1 MANQRRSV
9 EKEAYWR
16 GQFERQLASGLS
28 IRRWCRESGVSE
40 PTFYVWR
47 RELRKRDHERGR
59 TERNR
64 HEPLSEPAFAPGFV
78 AVDVLAPDV
87 LAPDVL
93 APDVLASDVLAVDV
107 LAPDVLAPDVLA
119 SDVLTS
125 DVLTSDVVTSDAVL
139 SGREAKL
146 EIDVAGGVV
155 IRLREDASAETLER
169 VLTVV
174 CRHGIARQVAA
185 RGSRGEV
192 ESC

>member
-16 GQFERQLASGLS
+16 GQLERQSASGQS

-78 AVDVLAPDV
+78 AVDVLAVDVLAPDV

-93 APDVLASDVLAVDV
+93 APDVLA
-107 LAPDVLAPDVLA
+107 P
-119 SDVLTS
+119 
-125 DVLTSDVVTSDAVL
+125 DVVTSDAVL

-174 CRHGIARQVAA
+174 CRHGIARQGAA

>member
-78 AVDVLAPDV
+78 AVDVLA
-87 LAPDVL
+87 L
-93 APDVLASDVLAVDV
+93 
-107 LAPDVLAPDVLA
+107 
-119 SDVLTS
+119 
-125 DVLTSDVVTSDAVL
+125 DVLTSDVVTSDAML

>member
-78 AVDVLAPDV
+78 AVDV

>member
-16 GQFERQLASGLS
+16 GQLERQLASGLS

-78 AVDVLAPDV
+78 AVDVLAVDVLAPDV

-93 APDVLASDVLAVDV
+93 APDVLA
-107 LAPDVLAPDVLA
+107 P
-119 SDVLTS
+119 
-125 DVLTSDVVTSDAVL
+125 DVVTSDAVL

-174 CRHGIARQVAA
+174 CRHGIARQGAA

>member
-78 AVDVLAPDV
+78 AVDVLA
-87 LAPDVL
+87 
-93 APDVLASDVLAVDV
+93 VDV
-107 LAPDVLAPDVLA
+107 LAPDVLAP
-119 SDVLTS
+119 

-174 CRHGIARQVAA
+174 CRHGIARQGAA

>member
-16 GQFERQLASGLS
+16 GQLERQLASGLS

-78 AVDVLAPDV
+78 AVDVLAVDVLAPDV

-93 APDVLASDVLAVDV
+93 APDVLA
-107 LAPDVLAPDVLA
+107 PDVLAP
-119 SDVLTS
+119 
-125 DVLTSDVVTSDAVL
+125 DVVTSDAVL

-174 CRHGIARQVAA
+174 CRHGIARQGAA

>member
-93 APDVLASDVLAVDV
+93 
-107 LAPDVLAPDVLA
+107 
-119 SDVLTS
+119 
-125 DVLTSDVVTSDAVL
+125 TSDVVTSDAVL

-174 CRHGIARQVAA
+174 CRHGIARQGAA

>member
-16 GQFERQLASGLS
+16 GQLERQSASGQS

-78 AVDVLAPDV
+78 AVDVLA
-87 LAPDVL
+87 
-93 APDVLASDVLAVDV
+93 VDV
-107 LAPDVLAPDVLA
+107 LAPDVLAP
-119 SDVLTS
+119 
-125 DVLTSDVVTSDAVL
+125 DVVTSDAVL

-174 CRHGIARQVAA
+174 CRHGIARQGAA

>member
-16 GQFERQLASGLS
+16 GQLERQLASGLS

-93 APDVLASDVLAVDV
+93 APDV
-107 LAPDVLAPDVLA
+107 
-119 SDVLTS
+119 
-125 DVLTSDVVTSDAVL
+125 VTSDAVL

-174 CRHGIARQVAA
+174 CRHGIARQGAA

>member
-78 AVDVLAPDV
+78 AVDVLA
-87 LAPDVL
+87 
-93 APDVLASDVLAVDV
+93 VDV
-107 LAPDVLAPDVLA
+107 LAPDVLAPDV
-119 SDVLTS
+119 
-125 DVLTSDVVTSDAVL
+125 VTSDAVL
-139 SGREAKL
+139 SGREVKL

-174 CRHGIARQVAA
+174 CRHGIARQGAA

>member
-9 EKEAYWR
+9 EKESYWR
-16 GQFERQLASGLS
+16 GQLERQSASGQS

-78 AVDVLAPDV
+78 AVDVLAVDVLAPDV

-93 APDVLASDVLAVDV
+93 APDVLA
-107 LAPDVLAPDVLA
+107 P
-119 SDVLTS
+119 
-125 DVLTSDVVTSDAVL
+125 DVVTSDAVL

-174 CRHGIARQVAA
+174 CRHGIARQGAA

>member
-64 HEPLSEPAFAPGFV
+64 HEPLSEPDFAPGFV
-78 AVDVLAPDV
+78 AVDVLA
-87 LAPDVL
+87 L
-93 APDVLASDVLAVDV
+93 
-107 LAPDVLAPDVLA
+107 
-119 SDVLTS
+119 
-125 DVLTSDVVTSDAVL
+125 DVLTSDVVTSDAML

-174 CRHGIARQVAA
+174 CRHGIARQDAA

>member
-87 LAPDVL
+87 LAPDV
-93 APDVLASDVLAVDV
+93 
-107 LAPDVLAPDVLA
+107 
-119 SDVLTS
+119 
-125 DVLTSDVVTSDAVL
+125 VTSDAVL

-174 CRHGIARQVAA
+174 CRHGIARQGAA

>member
-78 AVDVLAPDV
+78 AVDVLA
-87 LAPDVL
+87 L
-93 APDVLASDVLAVDV
+93 
-107 LAPDVLAPDVLA
+107 
-119 SDVLTS
+119 
-125 DVLTSDVVTSDAVL
+125 DVLTSDVVTSDAML

-174 CRHGIARQVAA
+174 CRHGIARQGAA

>member
-16 GQFERQLASGLS
+16 GQLERQSASGQS

-93 APDVLASDVLAVDV
+93 APDVLA
-107 LAPDVLAPDVLA
+107 P
-119 SDVLTS
+119 
-125 DVLTSDVVTSDAVL
+125 DVVTSDAVL

-174 CRHGIARQVAA
+174 CRHGIARQGAA

>member
-78 AVDVLAPDV
+78 AVDVLA
-87 LAPDVL
+87 
-93 APDVLASDVLAVDV
+93 VDV
-107 LAPDVLAPDVLA
+107 LAPDVLAP
-119 SDVLTS
+119 
-125 DVLTSDVVTSDAVL
+125 DVVTSDAVL

-174 CRHGIARQVAA
+174 CRHGIARQGAA

>member
-78 AVDVLAPDV
+78 AVDVLA
-87 LAPDVL
+87 L
-93 APDVLASDVLAVDV
+93 
-107 LAPDVLAPDVLA
+107 
-119 SDVLTS
+119 
-125 DVLTSDVVTSDAVL
+125 DVLTSDVVTSDAML

-169 VLTVV
+169 VLTAV
-174 CRHGIARQVAA
+174 CRHGIARQDAA
-185 RGSRGEV
+185 GGGSGEV
-192 ESC
+192 RSC

>member
-16 GQFERQLASGLS
+16 GQLERQLASGLS

-59 TERNR
+59 TERDR

-87 LAPDVL
+87 LAP
-93 APDVLASDVLAVDV
+93 
-107 LAPDVLAPDVLA
+107 
-119 SDVLTS
+119 
-125 DVLTSDVVTSDAVL
+125 DVVTSDAVL

-174 CRHGIARQVAA
+174 CRHGIARQGAA